1 MNSTLRHLQHSSRS
15 SYLAGIS
22 TGSPK
27 TLVSGI
33 CRTGVRQIPRG
44 FTLVE
49 IAIAVFIIALLL
61 GSILVPLTT
70 QVEQRQVS
78 ETQKTLEDIKEAL
91 VGHAVAKGYL
101 PCPDRTSGG
110 AGTANDTANDGV
122 EDFDAATG
130 FCLGT
135 LSGTWTVPPA
145 AGNTRRAVGNVP
157 WVTLGLGASD
167 PWGNRYRYAVDM
179 EFSARSPQAGTPF
192 SLSSTADLGVCTT
205 AACTTRLTSTTAG
218 ESAVAV
224 ILSHGKN
231 GRSAINASTGTANV
245 AATSVDELDNTGGST
260 YTSRAITPVDSTAG
274 EFDDIVT
281 WLGKYTLFNRMV
293 AAGKL
298 P

>member
-1 MNSTLRHLQHSSRS
+1 VIACLGRRD
-15 SYLAGIS
+15 ARR
-22 TGSPK
+22 
-27 TLVSGI
+27 
-33 CRTGVRQIPRG
+33 RTTG

-49 IAIAVFIIALLL
+49 IAIAIFIITLLL

-167 PWGNRYRYAVDM
+167 PWGNRYRYAADM

-192 SLSSTADLGVCTT
+192 SLASTADLGVCTT

-224 ILSHGKN
+224 ILSHGRN

-245 AATSVDELDNTGGST
+245 AATSADELDNTGGST
-260 YTSRAITPVDSTAG
+260 YTSRPIYKPVSVADAAN
-274 EFDDIVT
+274 EFDDVVT
-281 WLGKYTLFNRMV
+281 WLSKYTLLQRMV

>member
-1 MNSTLRHLQHSSRS
+1 MRATASTRS
-15 SYLAGIS
+15 PERI
-22 TGSPK
+22 
-27 TLVSGI
+27 
-33 CRTGVRQIPRG
+33 RG

-49 IAIAVFIIALLL
+49 IAIAIFIITLLL

-78 ETQKTLEDIKEAL
+78 ETQKMLEDVKEAL
-91 VGHAVAKGYL
+91 IGHAIAKGYL
-101 PCPDRTSGG
+101 PCPDKTSG
-110 AGTANDTANDGV
+110 ANNPPNDAPNDGV

-145 AGNTRRAVGNVP
+145 AGNTRRAMGNVP

-179 EFSARSPQAGTPF
+179 EFSARPPQGGTPF
-192 SLSSTADLGVCTT
+192 SLGSTADVGVCTSV
-205 AACTTRLTSTTAG
+205 ACTTRLTSGTAG
-218 ESAVAV
+218 EWAVAV

-231 GRSAINASTGTANV
+231 GRSGMNATTNTANP
-245 AATSVDELDNTGGST
+245 AATSVDELDNVNPPT
-260 YTSRAITPVDSTAG
+260 YTSRPITALDPNNANY
-274 EFDDIVT
+274 FDDIVT

>member
-1 MNSTLRHLQHSSRS
+1 MH
-15 SYLAGIS
+15 A
-22 TGSPK
+22 TGS
-27 TLVSGI
+27 TSFVRSGG
-33 CRTGVRQIPRG
+33 RAHAAG

-49 IAIAVFIIALLL
+49 IAIAIFIITILL

-78 ETQKTLEDIKEAL
+78 ETQKMMEDIKEAL
-91 VGHAVAKGYL
+91 IGHAVAKGYL

-122 EDFDAATG
+122 EDFDPGPAGTG
-130 FCLGT
+130 LCLGT
-135 LSGTWTVPPA
+135 LSGSAVPPL
-145 AGNTRRAVGNVP
+145 AGSTRRVVGNVP

-167 PWGNRYRYAVDM
+167 PWGNHFRYAVDL
-179 EFSARSPQAGTPF
+179 EFSARSGTIGTSF
-192 SLSSTADLGVCTT
+192 SLASAADLGVCTS

-218 ESAVAV
+218 DAAVAV
-224 ILSHGKN
+224 IISHGKN
-231 GRSAINASTGTANV
+231 GRSAINSITNTANP
-245 AATSVDELDNTGGST
+245 AATSVDELDNVSPATF
-260 YTSRAITPVDSTAG
+260 TSRTITALAPDDANY
-274 EFDDIVT
+274 FDDLVT

>member
-1 MNSTLRHLQHSSRS
+1 MTSSLPHLQPNAKTI
-15 SYLAGIS
+15 YLAPIRS
-22 TGSPK
+22 DSPSS
-27 TLVSGI
+27 L
-33 CRTGVRQIPRG
+33 RTGIARGRARQIPRG

-49 IAIAVFIIALLL
+49 IAIAVFIITLLL

-70 QVEQRQVS
+70 QVEQRQVG
-78 ETQKTLEDIKEAL
+78 ETQKILEDIKEAL
-91 VGHAVAKGYL
+91 VGHAIAKQYL

-145 AGNTRRAVGNVP
+145 AGNTRRAMGNVP

-179 EFSARSPQAGTPF
+179 EFSARPPQGGTPF
-192 SLSSTADLGVCTT
+192 SLGSTADVGVCTS
-205 AACTTRLTSTTAG
+205 AACTTRLTSGTAG
-218 ESAVAV
+218 EWAVAV
-224 ILSHGKN
+224 ILSHGQN
-231 GRSAINASTGTANV
+231 GRSAINANTGTANP
-245 AATSVDELDNTGGST
+245 AATSVDELDNVNPPT
-260 YTSRAITPVDSTAG
+260 YTSRPITAVGSTAG
-274 EFDDIVT
+274 EFDDVVT
-281 WLGKYTLFNRMV
+281 WLSKYTLFNRMV

>member
-1 MNSTLRHLQHSSRS
+1 
-15 SYLAGIS
+15 
-22 TGSPK
+22 
-27 TLVSGI
+27 
-33 CRTGVRQIPRG
+33 
-44 FTLVE
+44 
-49 IAIAVFIIALLL
+49 
-61 GSILVPLTT
+61 
-70 QVEQRQVS
+70 
-78 ETQKTLEDIKEAL
+78 
-91 VGHAVAKGYL
+91 
-101 PCPDRTSGG
+101 
-110 AGTANDTANDGV
+110 
-122 EDFDAATG
+122 
-130 FCLGT
+130 
-135 LSGTWTVPPA
+135 
-145 AGNTRRAVGNVP
+145 
-157 WVTLGLGASD
+157 
-167 PWGNRYRYAVDM
+167 M

-205 AACTTRLTSTTAG
+205 AACTTRLTSATAG

>member
-1 MNSTLRHLQHSSRS
+1 MRVTVFTPFPER
-15 SYLAGIS
+15 I
-22 TGSPK
+22 
-27 TLVSGI
+27 
-33 CRTGVRQIPRG
+33 RG

-49 IAIAVFIIALLL
+49 IAIAIFIITILL
-61 GSILVPLTT
+61 GSILIPLHT

-78 ETQKTLEDIKEAL
+78 EAQKSLDDIKEAL
-91 VGHAVAKGYL
+91 IGHAIAKGYL

-135 LSGTWTVPPA
+135 LSGTWVAPPG
-145 AGNTRRAVGNVP
+145 AGNTRRVVGNVP
-157 WVTLGLGASD
+157 WVTLGLGAAD

-192 SLSSTADLGVCTT
+192 ALISTADLGVCTSS
-205 AACTTRLTSTTAG
+205 ACTTRLTSATAG
-218 ESAVAV
+218 EAAVAV

-231 GRSAINASTGTANV
+231 GYSAINATTGTTNT
-245 AATSVDELDNTGGST
+245 AATSADEADNVGGST
-260 YTSRAITPVDSTAG
+260 YTSRPIYHPVSAADTAN

-281 WLGKYTLFNRMV
+281 WLSKYTLLQRMV